1 MIIILK
7 NMLKIKKIFYRTV
20 AAVCCGVLPFGCVK
34 EDVAS
39 LGEQHNVAVQLN
51 VGTRAVSE
59 TDGKPT
65 NDESAIHTLR
75 VYAFVGGKPAGH
87 YFTDN
92 VTMTETE
99 ASHTFFMDITFY
111 SAGVQKVDFY
121 AVANEAAMTGANP
134 QLSENTTE
142 TQLKNLWFTGIQ
154 SAIQQYG
161 LPMFCDKQ
169 SVDMDFTK
177 VRDESPTDPDHADH
191 SWIEHEDINF
201 ELKRPFGKLGVFAA
215 KSEGE
220 TGTLRVTGLTMLE
233 EGTRARN
240 YLMTPIPDQLSGIG
254 NSTGDISLPVVA
266 GNVDAELK
274 AGDDRTDIL
283 KYTPV
288 LDAPFYPFENP
299 WGNGGDW
306 NIPGSEQKGHAL
318 KIDYEFDG
326 EARTGLVYLPVVE
339 RNHYYAICCL
349 MHNDGKITVEYTVAD
364 WEEDPEGEYPIE
376 FNYPQYTN
384 PIQPENGSPLEGG
397 NKYPQPTVRY
407 NPDVTSEEGSYTFRF
422 MITGPTGQKWTPT
435 LVGDGLATQ
444 EHFQVKVYQVLSDGN
459 KDYIYDNVEN
469 PDNDKLVASPDPYYI
484 TVKALK
490 NENVDKEVGIGIAY
504 DRSWSTAGSSLLLI
518 NGLTGELKWEGSEN
532 AEVIMIKQVQ
542 QVP

>member
-1 MIIILK
+1 
-7 NMLKIKKIFYRTV
+7 MLEMKKIFYRTV
-20 AAVCCGVLPFGCVK
+20 VAVCCGVLPFGCVK
-34 EDVAS
+34 EDIAS

-51 VGTRAVSE
+51 VGTRAVDAA
-59 TDGKPT
+59 DGTPT

-87 YFTDN
+87 YFTNN

-134 QLSENTTE
+134 RLSENTTE

-177 VRDESPTDPDHADH
+177 VRNESPTDPDHADH

-215 KSEGE
+215 KSDGE

-240 YLMTPIPDQLSGIG
+240 YLMTPAPDQLSGIG
-254 NSTGDISLPVVA
+254 NSTGDISLSVVD
-266 GNVDAELK
+266 GTVDKALK
-274 AGDDRTDIL
+274 PDDDRADL
-283 KYTPV
+283 SLYTPV

-299 WGNGGDW
+299 WGNGGNW

-364 WEEDPEGEYPIE
+364 WDDDPEYEIE

-384 PIQPENGSPLEGG
+384 PIQPEDGSQLVGG
-397 NKYPQPTVRY
+397 NKYPQPTVSY
-407 NPDVTSEEGSYTFRF
+407 DPNNNETSNYTFKF
-422 MITGPTGQKWTPT
+422 AITGPTGQKWTPT

-490 NENVDKEVGIGIAY
+490 NENVDKEVGIGITY

-518 NGLTGELKWEGSEN
+518 NGLIGELKWEGSEN